1 MDDLRKRLGANIRKA
16 RNRRGLTQA
25 EVAERI
31 DMPVEVY
38 GRMERGSML
47 PRLERLLVICDALGE
62 TPDGLLGFP
71 RPRLRSTRGDA

>member
-1 MDDLRKRLGANIRKA
+1 MDNLRKTLGANIRKA
-16 RNRRGLTQA
+16 RTRRGLTQA

-47 PRLERLLVICDALGE
+47 PRLERLVAICDTLGE
-62 TPDGLLGFP
+62 TPDRLLGFP
-71 RPRLRSTRGDA
+71 RPQPRSTRGDA